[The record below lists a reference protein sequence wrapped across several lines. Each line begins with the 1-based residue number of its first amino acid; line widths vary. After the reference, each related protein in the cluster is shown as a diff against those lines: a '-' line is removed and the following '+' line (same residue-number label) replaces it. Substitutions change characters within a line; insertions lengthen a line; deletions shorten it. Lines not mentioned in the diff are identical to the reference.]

1 MAALLFVLFVVI
13 PIVELYVVIQV
24 AGWIGAGA
32 TIGLMLLFM
41 AAGVLLVKYEGLGL
55 WARFRAQIDRGVV
68 PTDELI
74 DGLLILV
81 AGVLFVLPGF
91 ISDLVG
97 LLLLVPPLRTL
108 VRKGLIRRY
117 RGRFQVAT
125 LGYGGPGATFGYGRV
140 HDVHGTT
147 VENVGDVTP
156 TRRRDQRP
164 RGELEP

>member
-1 MAALLFVLFVVI
+1 MAALLFVLFVVV

-24 AGWIGAGA
+24 GGWIGAGL
-32 TIGLMLLFM
+32 TIGLLVLFTV
-41 AAGVLLVKYEGLGL
+41 AGVLLVKYEGLGL

-74 DGLLILV
+74 DGLLILA
-81 AGVLFVLPGF
+81 AGVLFVMPGF
-91 ISDLVG
+91 VSDAVG

-108 VRKGLIRRY
+108 VRKGLIHRY
-117 RGRFQVAT
+117 RDRFQVAT
-125 LGYGGPGATFGYGRV
+125 LGYGGSGATFGYGRIY
-140 HDVHGTT
+140 D

-156 TRRRDQRP
+156 AQWRDERP